1 MKRFFVIVLLLAL
14 TIHSLAQSIVV
25 GPSFDQHSGRL
36 AGYDYSPRRSSLA
49 TISDDQSL
57 RVWKVK
63 GEAVYLDARVDFPS
77 EPGTINGML
86 TCCKFHPLAD
96 YVLVGASRGENQE
109 TLRQPYKSP
118 FFFYIVNPWNEGG
131 IKIVDR
137 KGDLAAPIMS
147 FDFSPDTRLLVVVS
161 SYEHVLLFDAD
172 TFTLL
177 EDICLLDE
185 FVGSAF
191 FSTSDEL
198 IIQTDLYLRKY
209 SIKKN
214 SSGTFISYKPESRK
228 KVRNRELWQD
238 YYQMTVPDS
247 WLRQTLYR
255 PGDSSNL
262 SSGLFVFS
270 KTVGSRFFP
279 EFWDFEYY
287 NNKEYILW
295 YELDGIERRKDAV
308 IIPYRG
314 SPYAYVLMH
323 NDTLH
328 IKYPEGAYAFSYAPN
343 SIMIEKLTEES
354 LRPSLSAKALTGRFH
369 GNGDIILRRDG
380 NSING
385 FITTPYSVMSVTS
398 LDESSRYIVA
408 SLCDGTIRWYDT
420 VQMKEVLSLFIAKDG
435 RWYFSLPNGFYYYG
449 GNTDGTSDDFIEWK
463 NQVNNSVTVSRPKDL
478 KNRESFL
485 SERRIKEALNKI
497 YFNKI
502 ISDDVYADYGV
513 LSSIDNRNLYPSV
526 VIDSVYKKNGFSFVD
541 FSVKNYDPKRYGPY
555 SLTFEV
561 DDVPIPPSAYNVVS
575 RKGGKMTLSLDS
587 EKALNQ
593 FYVSLK
599 SSEWNYQTSDGYKA
613 GIPYLF
619 TISCGISDYSSSKD
633 HLPSLR
639 SPINDATDFDG
650 ETGSMFGRRVDVRE
664 NYKLLGASVKTDSLK
679 HYLGK
684 IRDLST
690 DENQVVML
698 YYSGHGD
705 RADSSWVLKAL
716 SEDISGESIISMLS
730 EIPGYKIIVLDA
742 CYSGM
747 LAVNPREDMAIITSS
762 GANEHSLDGYMNDKS
777 PFTKELIAKFQET
790 VKDGG
795 CLTVQDI
802 CRYVTEWK
810 IEVSDGL
817 YQNPGAVSGSKISTL
832 MIYQ

>member
-1 MKRFFVIVLLLAL
+1 MKRILVINLLLAL
-14 TIHSLAQSIVV
+14 TISSLAQSVVV

-63 GEAVYLDARVDFPS
+63 GDAVYLDARVDFPT
-77 EPGTINGML
+77 EPGTRNGIL

-96 YVLVGASRGENQE
+96 YVLVGASRGENRE
-109 TLRQPYKSP
+109 TLHQPYKSP
-118 FFFYIVNPWNEGG
+118 FFFYIVNPWNEGD

-137 KGDLAAPIMS
+137 KGDVAAPITS
-147 FDFSPDTRLLVVVS
+147 FAFSPDTRLLAVVS
-161 SYEHVLLFDAD
+161 SFEHVLLYDAD

-185 FVGSAF
+185 FVGSASF
-191 FSTSDEL
+191 PASDEL
-198 IIQTDLYLRKY
+198 RIETDLYERKY

-214 SSGTFISYKPESRK
+214 NSGHFISCERESQKRVRK
-228 KVRNRELWQD
+228 GELWHD
-238 YYQMTVPDS
+238 YDEKTVPE
-247 WLRQTLYR
+247 TLLEKTVYR
-255 PGDSSNL
+255 PGNPDPYKL
-262 SSGLFVFS
+262 SKPVSFQ
-270 KTVGSRFFP
+270 FFP
-279 EFWDFEYY
+279 DNWSYSKLTES
-287 NNKEYILW
+287 ILR
-295 YELDGIERRKDAV
+295 YKLDGIEWRNDAV
-308 IIPYRG
+308 IIPYSG
-314 SPYAYVLMH
+314 LPYAKVGVQ
-323 NDTLH
+323 NDILH
-328 IKYPEGAYAFSYAPN
+328 IMYHEEKYTFSYVQS
-343 SIMIEKLTEES
+343 SIMIEKSSSAPICSSFWADALKGRYS
-354 LRPSLSAKALTGRFH
+354 GDGNMILRINK
-369 GNGDIILRRDG
+369 GDID
-380 NSING
+380 G
-385 FITTPYSVMSVTS
+385 FITTPYSVMSVAS
-398 LDESSRYIVA
+398 GGKDSRYIVA

-420 VQMKEVLSLFIAKDG
+420 EQMKEVLSLFIAKDG
-435 RWYFSLPNGFYYYG
+435 RWFFSLPNGFYCYG
-449 GNTDGTSDDFIEWK
+449 GNTDSTSDDFIEWK
-463 NQVNNSVTVSRPKDL
+463 HQENNSVIVSRPKDL
-478 KNRESFL
+478 KRRESFL
-485 SERRIKEALNKI
+485 SERRVKEALDMI
-497 YFNKI
+497 YKDSTI
-502 ISDDVYADYGV
+502 RDDVYADYGV

-526 VIDSVYKKNGFSFVD
+526 SIDSVYKKNGFSFVD

-561 DDVPIPPSAYNVVS
+561 DDAPIPPSAYNVVS

-593 FYVSLK
+593 LYVSLK
-599 SSEWNYQTSDGYKA
+599 SSEWNYQTSDGYKP

-619 TISCGISDYSSSKD
+619 TISCGISDYSTSKD
-633 HLPSLR
+633 RLPSLK
-639 SPINDATDFDG
+639 SPINDASDFDG
-650 ETGSMFGRRVDVRE
+650 EAGSMFGRRVDARE

-684 IRDLST
+684 IRNLSA
-690 DENQVVML
+690 DENQVVMF

-705 RADSSWVLKAL
+705 RADSSWVLKSL

-762 GANEHSLDGYMNDKS
+762 GAGEHSLDGYMNDKS

-795 CLTVQDI
+795 RLTVQDL

-810 IEVSDGL
+810 IEVSRGK
-817 YQNPGAVSGSKISTL
+817 YQNPEGVSGSKISTL